1 MRSPGD
7 GFQLREAL
15 KREVAAAIAALE
27 TDPMHPKAVH
37 KCRISIKRARALA
50 RIGAVAAPGLAGV
63 FQSVARQ
70 AKASL
75 AGAREP
81 AALSEAARAI
91 AARQPKQRAT
101 ALTRIADALDAENA
115 SGAGDD
121 IERAKASLRDLAALA
136 QVWPE
141 TSRRQIHKGAE
152 RVARRARTAAK
163 RGRKARNP
171 ERRHAW
177 RKREKERFYA
187 LSILAKDWPHKRRR
201 RASERLGDLLGRER
215 DALLLAER
223 IGADPALSGDAKTAK
238 RALRALLKQASRLG
252 ARADELGARVH
263 AGGA

>member
-1 MRSPGD
+1 MRSPSD

-15 KREVAAAIAALE
+15 KREVAAAIAALDA
-27 TDPMHPKAVH
+27 DPTHPKTVH

-50 RIGAVAAPGLAGV
+50 RVGAVAAPGLAGV

-75 AGAREP
+75 AGAREL
-81 AALSEAARAI
+81 AALSEAARKI
-91 AARQPKQRAT
+91 AAREPKQRAA
-101 ALTRIADALDAENA
+101 ALTRIAEALDAESA
-115 SGAGDD
+115 SRGEDD
-121 IERAKASLRDLAALA
+121 IERAKASLRDLSALA

-152 RVARRARTAAK
+152 RVTQRARAAAK
-163 RGRKARNP
+163 RGRKAHNP

-201 RASERLGDLLGRER
+201 SASEELGDLLGRER
-215 DALLLAER
+215 DALLLAQR
-223 IGADPALSGDAKTAK
+223 VCADPTLAGDVKAAK
-238 RALRALLKQASRLG
+238 RALRSLSKQASRIG
-252 ARADELGARVH
+252 ARADKVGARVH